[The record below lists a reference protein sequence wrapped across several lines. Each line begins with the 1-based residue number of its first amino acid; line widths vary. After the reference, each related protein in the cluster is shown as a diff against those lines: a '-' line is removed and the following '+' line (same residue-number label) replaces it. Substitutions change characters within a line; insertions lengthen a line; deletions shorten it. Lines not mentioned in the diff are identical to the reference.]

1 MKPRQMII
9 LLLVMALID
18 DLISLCFPVNFQF
31 QGYSFVPHFFFFFL
45 MLLIYERG
53 WLDRVLISGFCGV
66 LTDLFFSGTL
76 PVYFIIYAGLG
87 YLSGIFNKAMEEDSR
102 IRFFSLFV
110 LVLLLD
116 LIPFLVNLVFQS
128 MNVSFMTW
136 FMHHELLTLT
146 LHGVLILMMM
156 YILDVLKRFALI
168 RQHRKQLDQRKKYVK
183 MKTQK

>member
-31 QGYSFVPHFFFFFL
+31 QGYSFVPHFCFITL

-102 IRFFSLFV
+102 IRFFFFICSGAVIRSYTILGEPCFSKHECIFYD
-110 LVLLLD
+110 LVHA
-116 LIPFLVNLVFQS
+116 S
-128 MNVSFMTW
+128 
-136 FMHHELLTLT
+136 
-146 LHGVLILMMM
+146 
-156 YILDVLKRFALI
+156 
-168 RQHRKQLDQRKKYVK
+168 
-183 MKTQK
+183 